1 MNAQAKVLRT
11 TCPYCGTGCGVKAL
25 VSASGDIGIS
35 GDEEHP
41 ASLGRLCVKG
51 AALAETLTNEGR
63 LLYPQV
69 DGARVSW
76 NAALALVAEKFRAAI
91 EEHGPDSVAF
101 YVSGQML
108 TEDYYVANKLM
119 KGFIGSANID
129 TNSRLCM
136 ASSVAGHKRAFGAD
150 VVPGVYEDLEEAD
163 LVVLV
168 GSNLAWCHP
177 VLFQRLERAK
187 ALRPNM
193 RIVNVDPRRT
203 ATSELCDV
211 HLALAPGSD
220 VALFLGLL
228 RFLECAGKCDAAY
241 VARHTCGFEEA
252 LAAAQDW
259 DLERV
264 AAATGIGAVEL
275 KEFYALYAGRSR
287 TVTVFSQGVNQSVCG
302 TDKVNAIINCHLF
315 TGRIGKPG
323 AGPFSV
329 TGQPNA
335 MGGREVGG
343 LANQLA
349 CHLELDDP
357 QHRALVRD
365 YWRAPKIADKAGLKA
380 VELFDAVGAGKIK
393 ALWIIGTNP
402 VDSLPQADRVR
413 TAITA
418 CPFVVVSDVM
428 AKTDTTEYAHVRL
441 PARAWGEKDGTVT
454 NSERRI
460 SRQRALRAAVG
471 EAMPDWWIIARVA
484 QLMDHSEAFAYGG
497 PSDIFRE
504 YAGLSGVLNKGA
516 RAFDISAHEAI
527 TRADYD
533 RLKPFQWPLRK
544 DEFDDGEPKRFFANG
559 GFFTSDRLG
568 RFVATP
574 YCAPAPKD
582 PRAPF
587 TLDTGRIRDQWHTMT
602 RTGVAPRLSQHIAEP
617 FVEMHPDDAL
627 HQGVTPAG
635 LARVYN
641 THGSVLLRVLVTERQ
656 QKGVLFAP
664 IHWTAQTASSARVDK
679 LVDARVD
686 PVSGQ
691 PDFKGARVNVAS
703 WPASWFGFALTRERP
718 QDIAAEYWALAR
730 TSFGWR
736 MELAGSRSPKNFE
749 EYACQLF
756 AIERD
761 EGIEIIHVEDRRK
774 GLYRLLALRNGC
786 AVGLLLL
793 SDEPVEAAR
802 DYLCENF
809 ESDDPQILRRLL
821 AARPFGGRCS
831 SRTICVCHNVGAHEI
846 DAAITAGALS
856 VTDVGRA
863 TRAGTGCGSC
873 RPEIQRLVKENAPVT
888 APLRKPETTRTS
900 PLCKMENP

>member
-1 MNAQAKVLRT
+1 MNAPAKVLRT

-25 VSASGDIGIS
+25 VSASGAVGVS

-41 ASLGRLCVKG
+41 ANFGRLCVKG
-51 AALAETLTNEGR
+51 AALAETLTEEGR
-63 LLYPQV
+63 LLHPQIA
-69 DGARVSW
+69 GARASW
-76 NAALALVAEKFRAAI
+76 NAALALVAGKFRAAI
-91 EEHGPDSVAF
+91 ETHGPDSVAF

-150 VVPGVYEDLEEAD
+150 IVPGVYEDLEEAD

-187 ALRPNM
+187 ATRPDM

-203 ATSELCDV
+203 ATSELCDM

-228 RFLECAGKCDAAY
+228 RYLDRAGKCDAAY
-241 VARHTCGFEEA
+241 VARHTSGLEDT
-252 LAAAQDW
+252 LAAAEDW
-259 DLERV
+259 NVARV
-264 AAATGIGAVEL
+264 AATTGIAAAEL
-275 KEFYALYAGRSR
+275 EAFYTLCAERERS
-287 TVTVFSQGVNQSVCG
+287 VTVYSQGVNQSVSG
-302 TDKVNAIINCHLF
+302 TDKVNAILNYHLF

-349 CHLELDDP
+349 CHMELDDP
-357 QHRALVRD
+357 NHRALVRD
-365 YWRAPKIADKAGLKA
+365 YWRAPKIAKKPGLKA
-380 VELFDAVGAGKIK
+380 VDLFEAVGAGKIK
-393 ALWIIGTNP
+393 ALWIVGTNP
-402 VDSLPQADRVR
+402 VASLPHADRVR
-413 TAITA
+413 TAIAA

-428 AKTDTTEYAHVRL
+428 AKTDTTELAHVLL

-460 SRQRALRAAVG
+460 SRQRPLRAAVG

-484 QLMDHSEAFAYGG
+484 QFMGHGEAFDYGG

-504 YAGLSGVLNKGA
+504 YAGLSGHLNKGA
-516 RAFDISAHEAI
+516 RDFDISAHDEI
-527 TRADYD
+527 SRADYD
-533 RLKPFQWPLRK
+533 RLAPFQWPKRK
-544 DEFDDGEPKRFFANG
+544 GKFDDGAPRRFFAEG
-559 GFFTSDRLG
+559 GFFTPDRRG
-568 RFVATP
+568 RFIATP
-574 YCAPAPKD
+574 YVAPAKKD

-587 TLDTGRIRDQWHTMT
+587 VLDTGRIRDQWHTMT

-617 FVEMHPDDAL
+617 FVEIHPDDAAL
-627 HQGVTPAG
+627 QGVAPAS
-635 LARVYN
+635 LVRVSN
-641 THGSVLLRVLVTERQ
+641 AHGSILLRALVTERQ
-656 QKGVLFAP
+656 QRGVLFAP
-664 IHWTAQTASSARVDK
+664 IHWTAQTASNARVDQ

-691 PDFKGARVNVAS
+691 PDFKGARVNLAP
-703 WPASWFGFALTRERP
+703 WAAAWFGFALTLEKP
-718 QDIAAEYWALAR
+718 IDFDAEYWALAR

-736 MELAGSRSPKNFE
+736 IELAGARPPEDFE
-749 EYACQLF
+749 DYARRLF
-756 AIERD
+756 GVDHDDGAEVVR
-761 EGIEIIHVEDRRK
+761 VEDRGK
-774 GLYRLLALRNGC
+774 GVFRLLALRHGR
-786 AVGLLLL
+786 ALGLLLV
-793 SDEPVEAAR
+793 SREPVEAAR
-802 DYLCENF
+802 DHLCENF
-809 ESDDPQILRRLL
+809 TSEDPLTLRRLL
-821 AARPFGGRCS
+821 AARPAGGGRS

-846 DAAITAGALS
+846 DAAIMGGALN

-873 RPEIQRLVKENAPVT
+873 RPEIQRLVKENTAVS
-888 APLRKPETTRTS
+888 APLPELETA
-900 PLCKMENP
+900 